1 MDNKTIKETMRN
13 AEQTVCDVMEFLES
27 VNMNDLRNQLQNAWD
42 ESHLVRDAN
51 PDFKFEGWRNS

>member
-1 MDNKTIKETMRN
+1 MGNKTVKETMRN

-51 PDFKFEGWRNS
+51 PDFKFDEWRNE